1 MESPYRWALHR
12 MYGSPFAVPQGS
24 WYMRW
29 GHSNPTGLLFSSYN
43 GLLTTTP
50 LLYPAVIGL
59 LALPFWPRHRR
70 LWPATVLFLA
80 ALYVNGAVWDWWGE
94 ASFSSRRLTDF
105 SCLFVVATAMVL
117 GALFRWAERAPRQ
130 TAGALLVFPIT
141 LGVLWNRG
149 AMVSEAEGRTRQMGA
164 RSAPERWTPVMHFAG
179 QALWRDVGPG
189 SDRFDF
195 VGPDEY
201 FASGFSGAT
210 TAAPD
215 RGRVLLG
222 SGRVLLPLFDDTL
235 GAVEV
240 EAAPQA
246 DTTVRLR
253 WNGRD
258 LGSSVASPSS
268 PRLRFELPSGA
279 ARVGI
284 NELRWEASA
293 PVRLRWMHLVERR

>member
-1 MESPYRWALHR
+1 
-12 MYGSPFAVPQGS
+12 
-24 WYMRW
+24 
-29 GHSNPTGLLFSSYN
+29 
-43 GLLTTTP
+43 
-50 LLYPAVIGL
+50 
-59 LALPFWPRHRR
+59 
-70 LWPATVLFLA
+70 
-80 ALYVNGAVWDWWGE
+80 
-94 ASFSSRRLTDF
+94 
-105 SCLFVVATAMVL
+105 
-117 GALFRWAERAPRQ
+117 
-130 TAGALLVFPIT
+130 
-141 LGVLWNRG
+141 
-149 AMVSEAEGRTRQMGA
+149 
-164 RSAPERWTPVMHFAG
+164 MHFAG
-179 QALWRDVGPG
+179 QALWRDVGNPLSWPASLPFALWYRVHPRVYDRLVGEGFFRRRYNDLTLEPG
-189 SDRFDF
+189 SDRLDF
-195 VGPDEY
+195 AGPDEY

-258 LGSSVASPSS
+258 LGFSVASPSS